1 MPLHTTKDPVKRAEH
16 IADREEKE
24 HAWQSDQNGEL
35 NLYHNWPKYWLSVY
49 HQSLKEMSSLG
60 VSPLSAKE

>member
-24 HAWQSDQNGEL
+24 NVYEIDPLSGG
-35 NLYHNWPKYWLSVY
+35 LYSYTDWPCYWLQVY
-49 HQSLKEMSSLG
+49 RETIKEFADTCG
-60 VSPLSAKE
+60 C